1 MAFCTACGSQV
12 EDQNFCGKCGANLR
26 PTAAIPSPA
35 SPPVKWKANGCL
47 VVLLVVVG
55 IFVIL
60 AIVGSLSD
68 RDGSSSR
75 PSESTST
82 PAVKTQ
88 TTGNEANDRL
98 FALTKNGQAS
108 ALGVVIGEGCVGRRA
123 FYMGSSPSDHSAFW
137 SVGCTNGKSYLVQVF
152 ADATGRT
159 SVLDCGV
166 YRLTTKMRCF
176 EKIKDAQQF
185 AE

>member
-1 MAFCTACGSQV
+1 
-12 EDQNFCGKCGANLR
+12 
-26 PTAAIPSPA
+26 
-35 SPPVKWKANGCL
+35 

-55 IFVIL
+55 IFVIF
-60 AIVGSLSD
+60 AIAGSLSD

-75 PSESTST
+75 P
-82 PAVKTQ
+82 KTQ

-98 FALTKNGQAS
+98 FALTKGGQAS
-108 ALGVVIGEGCVGRRA
+108 ALGVVIGEGCVGSYA

-137 SVGCTNGKSYLVQVF
+137 SVSCTNGKSYLVQVF
-152 ADATGRT
+152 ANATGST

-166 YRLTTKMRCF
+166 YTLTTKMRCF

-185 AE
+185 PE

>member
-1 MAFCTACGSQV
+1 
-12 EDQNFCGKCGANLR
+12 
-26 PTAAIPSPA
+26 
-35 SPPVKWKANGCL
+35 
-47 VVLLVVVG
+47 VVLLAVVG

-75 PSESTST
+75 QQTSESIST

-98 FALTKNGQAS
+98 FALTKDGQAS

-137 SVGCTNGKSYLVQVF
+137 SVGCKNGKSYLVQVF
-152 ADATGRT
+152 ADAKGST
-159 SVLDCGV
+159 SVLDCGA